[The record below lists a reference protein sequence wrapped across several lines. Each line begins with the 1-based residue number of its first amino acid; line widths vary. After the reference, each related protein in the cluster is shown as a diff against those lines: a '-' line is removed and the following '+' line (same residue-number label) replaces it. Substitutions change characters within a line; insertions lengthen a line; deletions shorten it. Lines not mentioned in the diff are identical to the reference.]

1 MNDSKIS
8 VRYSRALFQTAV
20 EKNLL
25 DKVYQDMI
33 FISELCR
40 MDEVKEVLKSPII
53 VPSKKKS
60 ILFSVLQKNIE
71 PVTLSLVD
79 ILIKNGRED
88 HLPAVAR
95 VFRDETL
102 KYRGITESS
111 LTTAVQVSEKIRKEI
126 IELISSVFKT
136 KVELKETVDSEI
148 IGGFILRVNDNYI
161 DASVRSKLRTI
172 RKGLSVKTSSREL

>member
-25 DKVYQDMI
+25 DKVYDDML

-40 MDEVKEVLKSPII
+40 MAEVKEVLESPII
-53 VPSKKKS
+53 VPSKKRA
-60 ILFSVLQKNIE
+60 ILLSVLNKNVQPLTI
-71 PVTLSLVD
+71 SLVNL
-79 ILIKNGRED
+79 LIKNGRED

-95 VFRDETL
+95 VFKDETL
-102 KYRGITESS
+102 KYRGITQST
-111 LTTAVQVSEKIRKEI
+111 LTTAIAVNEDIRKEI
-126 IELISSVFKT
+126 KELITSVFKT

-148 IGGFILRVNDNYI
+148 IGGFILKVNDNYI
-161 DASVRSKLRTI
+161 DASVKTKLRRI
-172 RKGLSVKTSSREL
+172 RNGLSVRTGSKEI